1 VLRFCI
7 IIIILIKKK
16 QKKEKRKKKKEK
28 RLRFLRVNLQ
38 TFYALFYLLPFLATA

>member
-1 VLRFCI
+1 LGAPVLYYYYYFNQ
-7 IIIILIKKK
+7 K
-16 QKKEKRKKKKEK
+16 KKEKRKKKKEK